1 MSDLVNRLMAQA
13 GAMRGRANRNPD
25 VQGQLNQLAA
35 LLTEAANAL
44 QGAPAFEAEDC
55 EHCGRVMYQ
64 RASAPGEREGR

>member
-1 MSDLVNRLMAQA
+1 MSDLVNRLMAHA

-25 VQGQLNQLAA
+25 VQGQLNQIAA

-44 QGAPAFEAEDC
+44 RAFEVEDC

-64 RASAPGEREGR
+64 QVRPAPGDREGR